1 MSSLNEKAA
10 KIFDYT
16 VRNRSDLG
24 IDLIDFE
31 NGAELLD
38 FGIDTNGGL
47 EAGKLFAQTCLA
59 DGGMIELSMG
69 NRPEVNVVVDEPD
82 VHCLGAQYAGWFVE
96 KEGFSCMASGPGRAL
111 VRKEELFQELEIS
124 EESDIAVLC
133 LESDQ
138 IPSEGV
144 LDYIAEECG
153 VDTENLKILVAPTAS
168 IVGSVQISSRV
179 VEAAI
184 HKLNILD
191 FDVGSVI
198 SGIGKAPIAPVAGGF
213 LEAMGR
219 TNDCT
224 LYGGEVTLYLDSG
237 DRLIEKIIEEIP
249 SSASEDYGLPF
260 RDIFEKY
267 DNDFLKIDREL
278 FSPARVILNNVN
290 SGSVFEAGS
299 VNEKLLEKS
308 FNG

>member
-1 MSSLNEKAA
+1 MSNLNEKAA
-10 KIFDYT
+10 RIFDSA
-16 VRNRSDLG
+16 VKNRKDLG
-24 IDLIDFE
+24 IDLIDFD
-31 NGAELLD
+31 NGTELLD
-38 FGIDTNGGL
+38 FGINVEGGFQ
-47 EAGKLFAQTCLA
+47 AGKLFAQACLA
-59 DGGMIELSMG
+59 DGGMINLSMD
-69 NRPEVNVVVDEPD
+69 NRTEVNVVVDEPD

-96 KEGFSCMASGPGRAL
+96 EEGFSCMASGPGRAL
-111 VRKEELFQELEIS
+111 ARKEELFRDLEIS
-124 EESDIAVLC
+124 EESDVAVLC

-153 VDTENLKILVAPTAS
+153 VETENLKILVAPTAS

-184 HKLNILD
+184 HKLHILD
-191 FDVGSVI
+191 FEIGDVI
-198 SGIGKAPIAPVAGGF
+198 SGIGKAPIAPVADDF

-224 LYGGEVTLYLDSG
+224 LYGGEVTLYLDSE
-237 DRLIEKIIEEIP
+237 DRLIDEIIEKVP

-260 RDIFEKY
+260 RKIFEKY
-267 DNDFLKIDREL
+267 DNDFLEIDREL
-278 FSPARVILNNVN
+278 FSPAQVVLNNVN

-299 VNEKLLEKS
+299 VNEEILEKS
-308 FNG
+308 FED

>member
-1 MSSLNEKAA
+1 MSNLNENAA
-10 KIFDYT
+10 KIFDSM
-16 VRNRSDLG
+16 VRNRKDLG
-24 IDLIDFE
+24 IDLIEFE

-38 FGIDTNGGL
+38 FGINTKGGL
-47 EAGKLFAQTCLA
+47 EAGKLFAKACLA
-59 DGGMIELSMG
+59 GEGTINFSMG
-69 NRPEVNVVVDEPD
+69 NQPEVNVVVDDPD
-82 VHCLGAQYAGWFVE
+82 VHCLGAQYAGWFIE
-96 KEGFSCMASGPGRAL
+96 KEDFSCMASGPGRAL
-111 VRKEELFQELEIS
+111 AEKEELFRELEIS

-138 IPSEGV
+138 IPSEKV

-153 VDTENLKILVAPTAS
+153 VGPENLKILVAPTSS

-179 VEAAI
+179 VESAI
-184 HKLNILD
+184 HKLHILD
-191 FDVGSVI
+191 FEVESVI
-198 SGIGKAPIAPVAGGF
+198 SGIGRAPIAPVADDF

-224 LYGGEVTLYLDSG
+224 LYGGEVTLYLDSE
-237 DRLIEKIIEEIP
+237 DRLIDEIIEKVP

-260 RDIFEKY
+260 RKIFEKY
-267 DNDFLKIDREL
+267 DNDFLEIDREL

-299 VNEKLLEKS
+299 VNEEILEKS
-308 FNG
+308 FED